1 MGTEAKEGRPPAAAP
16 APADSKASDELFAK
30 LKEKVA
36 PPVAEAK
43 GEEKSDEPKL
53 NYVQRQEKRIKE
65 RQERLAAA
73 AEAKAA
79 EEAKYADEKPYD
91 AGRWSNAQG
100 GWDTSQ

>member
-1 MGTEAKEGRPPAAAP
+1 MGAEAKAERVAAAP

-43 GEEKSDEPKL
+43 GEEKPDEPKL

-65 RQERLAAA
+65 RQ
-73 AEAKAA
+73 
-79 EEAKYADEKPYD
+79 
-91 AGRWSNAQG
+91 
-100 GWDTSQ
+100 

>member
-1 MGTEAKEGRPPAAAP
+1 MGAEAKAERVAAAP
-16 APADSKASDELFAK
+16 APADSKASDELFNK

-43 GEEKSDEPKL
+43 GEESKSDEPKL

-91 AGRWSNAQG
+91 EGRWSNA
-100 GWDTSQ
+100 